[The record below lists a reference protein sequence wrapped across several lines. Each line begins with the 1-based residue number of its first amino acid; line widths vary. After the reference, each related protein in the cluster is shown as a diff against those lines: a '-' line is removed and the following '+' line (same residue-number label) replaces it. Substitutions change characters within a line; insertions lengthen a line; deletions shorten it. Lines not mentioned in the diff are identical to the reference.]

1 MTTSTTDVRRLKQ
14 DLAAQERGR
23 GKRYD
28 TALRARVVQFA
39 EQRRSEGRSWMAIAT
54 ELGARFETVRR
65 WCEAARPKP
74 KTALAVRPVEI
85 VDAPRASGGALA
97 IVTPRG
103 LRIEGLALEHVVALV
118 RALG

>member
-1 MTTSTTDVRRLKQ
+1 M
-14 DLAAQERGR
+14 
-23 GKRYD
+23 
-28 TALRARVVQFA
+28 ALRARVVRFA

-65 WCEAARPKP
+65 WCEADRPKA

-85 VDAPRASGGALA
+85 LDTARASDGGLA

-103 LRIEGLALEHVVALV
+103 LRIEGLVLEHVVALV